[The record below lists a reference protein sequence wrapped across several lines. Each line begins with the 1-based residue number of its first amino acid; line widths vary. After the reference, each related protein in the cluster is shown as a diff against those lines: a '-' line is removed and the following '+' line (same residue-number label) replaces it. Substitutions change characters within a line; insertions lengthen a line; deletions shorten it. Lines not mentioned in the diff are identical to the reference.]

1 MTAPTPLLNGIRPPG
16 NSFVLPEHKIVY
28 MSVTKVACTSLR
40 WMIADIS
47 GEDLDS
53 FYPAIGAHQSRLM
66 TIHRNRTHWEK
77 TPQLFTLTDQQRAEI
92 SRDNGWFIFAV
103 VRDPWS
109 RLWSGWQSK
118 FLVRHQFYVDQY
130 AEEPWFPRVPTK
142 PEDVIEDFAK
152 FTAARPWETHPL
164 LSTDV
169 HFLPQVHSVRPQ
181 GINYTRIYDLS
192 DLSTLFRDL
201 HAHLASQGKDQELY
215 LPRANETPLPLIPAV
230 LEGGVA
236 EAIERA
242 YAPDFEA
249 FGDRWSLD
257 TVKMD
262 QELWSSDAIRHA
274 AYHTVANQR
283 IGDMRNEAWRLRR
296 ELHQAQKRIAVLERR
311 TRRDPP
317 SRTTASL
324 PARVKDRLPPRLRA
338 RLGRVKRR
346 LLP

>member
-1 MTAPTPLLNGIRPPG
+1 
-16 NSFVLPEHKIVY
+16 
-28 MSVTKVACTSLR
+28 
-40 WMIADIS
+40 
-47 GEDLDS
+47 
-53 FYPAIGAHQSRLM
+53 
-66 TIHRNRTHWEK
+66 
-77 TPQLFTLTDQQRAEI
+77 
-92 SRDNGWFIFAV
+92 
-103 VRDPWS
+103 
-109 RLWSGWQSK
+109 
-118 FLVRHQFYVDQY
+118 
-130 AEEPWFPRVPTK
+130 
-142 PEDVIEDFAK
+142 
-152 FTAARPWETHPL
+152 
-164 LSTDV
+164 
-169 HFLPQVHSVRPQ
+169 
-181 GINYTRIYDLS
+181 
-192 DLSTLFRDL
+192 
-201 HAHLASQGKDQELY
+201 
-215 LPRANETPLPLIPAV
+215 LPLIPAV

-249 FGDRWSLD
+249 FGDRWSVD
-257 TVKMD
+257 TIKMD